1 LINYQ
6 NSGHSSSCSQ
16 LWSIRGRL
24 TIVLFITIYIEKL
37 FNYFMQIMEMVVKV
51 HKITV
56 TNMDDIEMNAC
67 AQNVEGQLKTKF
79 I

>member
-1 LINYQ
+1 
-6 NSGHSSSCSQ
+6 
-16 LWSIRGRL
+16 
-24 TIVLFITIYIEKL
+24 
-37 FNYFMQIMEMVVKV
+37 MQIMEMVVKV

-79 I
+79 IQNYLWQSI